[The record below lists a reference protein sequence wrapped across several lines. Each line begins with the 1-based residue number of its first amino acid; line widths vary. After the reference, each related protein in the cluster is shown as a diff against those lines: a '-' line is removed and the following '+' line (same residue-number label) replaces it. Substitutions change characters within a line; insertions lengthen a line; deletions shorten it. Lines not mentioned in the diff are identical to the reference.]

1 MSEPAA
7 AYACTNANAA
17 SKHGSTSQSKAA
29 SVGGLS
35 QNNRIKGFASRMP
48 LAPAFRAFATEGAV
62 MRAHH
67 VIAGGFAYLTS
78 RPMPINAK
86 KFFGD
91 SYVEPT
97 IDKAWRA
104 WLAGCAHAR
113 KSVPRA

>member
-48 LAPAFRAFATEGAV
+48 LAPAFRVFATERAV

-67 VIAGGFAYLTS
+67 FIAGGFAYLTS
-78 RPMPINAK
+78 RPMPINARK
-86 KFFGD
+86 IFDDGMRLGAPVD
-91 SYVEPT
+91 SFDALT
-97 IDKAWRA
+97 SDRLIASRRSR
-104 WLAGCAHAR
+104 L
-113 KSVPRA
+113 